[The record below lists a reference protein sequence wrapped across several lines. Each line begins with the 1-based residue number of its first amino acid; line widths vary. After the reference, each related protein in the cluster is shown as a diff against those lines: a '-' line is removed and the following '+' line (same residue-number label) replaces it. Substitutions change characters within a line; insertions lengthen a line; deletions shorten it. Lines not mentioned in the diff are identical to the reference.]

1 VQLGHQFG
9 ISRETVYRVLFE
21 NHRIERLRES
31 DAPIPP
37 REIAW
42 LAGLVE
48 GEANISV
55 NGRSL
60 TLRIKMGDRD
70 VISHAASLLGA
81 KVQAATVSDPRGKPM
96 WLAQIKSSKAA
107 EWIMTLYSW
116 LGIRRRQQARDALL
130 AWRHQGHGVIPQSL
144 TEAILGC
151 RRARLSQSEIIALLK
166 VSKSTV
172 YRHTKDKIRRMRVVP
187 PRRRDGEVREHQL
200 RYGCA

>member
-1 VQLGHQFG
+1 V
-9 ISRETVYRVLFE
+9 
-21 NHRIERLRES
+21 
-31 DAPIPP
+31 
-37 REIAW
+37 AW

-48 GEANISV
+48 GEANISI

-60 TLRIKMGDRD
+60 TLRIKMGDHD

-81 KVQAATVSDPRGKPM
+81 KVQAATVSDPRVKPM
-96 WLAQIKSSKAA
+96 WLAQIKSSTAA

-130 AWRHQGHGVIPQSL
+130 AWRRQGHGVIPQSL
-144 TEAILGC
+144 TEAILGY

-172 YRHTKDKIRRMRVVP
+172 YRHTKDKVRRMRVVS
-187 PRRRDGEVREHQL
+187 PRHRDGEVRERQL